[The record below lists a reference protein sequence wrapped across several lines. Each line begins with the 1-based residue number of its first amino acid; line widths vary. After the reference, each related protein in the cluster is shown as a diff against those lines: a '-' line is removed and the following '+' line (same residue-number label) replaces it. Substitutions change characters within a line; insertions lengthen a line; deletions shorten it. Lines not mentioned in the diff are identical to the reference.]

1 MSLSRST
8 AGGGRRVAPVA
19 ALVALVV
26 ALAAAL
32 VGAAGGGPA
41 AAGSG
46 GLAFANQERIAP
58 GVEYRDF
65 TLTASHGPVSGHLLE
80 VDLRDPRVSVDLL
93 DSGAVAARTPLSQL
107 ADARHAVAG
116 VNGDFFNISE
126 THPGVAPTGAAVGPA
141 VTHGRAWKA
150 AVPAGQRF
158 GPALPPGTST
168 QDVIGVGADGRGRVA
183 RLALRGAVLTPHGVL
198 DLAGLNQ
205 YALAENGVGLF
216 TPAWGTAS
224 RTRATCG
231 SDTDRNAP
239 CGTDTEEVTVSGGR
253 VVSETA
259 TPGSGPIPPGTLVL
273 VGREGG
279 ADALRG
285 LRVGDPVAVVD
296 RLAATSR
303 IPPFRFAIGGFPILA
318 GGHPLDGLDT
328 TVAAVRT
335 AAGTSA
341 DGHRL
346 WLLALDGVSET
357 DAGLTIAELAQLLR
371 DLGAAAGV
379 NLDGGGSSTLV
390 AREPGADHV
399 TVRNHPSGVA
409 ERPIPEGIGIFVR
422 GR

>member
-1 MSLSRST
+1 VVLL
-8 AGGGRRVAPVA
+8 VALVA
-19 ALVALVV
+19 ALV
-26 ALAAAL
+26 
-32 VGAAGGGPA
+32 GGGGRATA
-41 AAGSG
+41 APG
-46 GLAFANQERIAP
+46 GLAFTHQEWIAP
-58 GVEYRDF
+58 GVEYRQF
-65 TLTASHGPVSGHLLE
+65 SLTASHGPVSGHLLD

-107 ADARHAVAG
+107 ADTEHAVAG

-126 THPGVAPTGAAVGPA
+126 THPGVAPTGSAVGPA

-150 AVPAGQRF
+150 AVPNGQRF

-168 QDVIGVGADGRGRVA
+168 EDVIGVGVDGRARVA
-183 RLALRGAVLTPHGVL
+183 RLALHGAVLTPHGVL

-205 YALAENGVGLF
+205 YALAVNGIGLF
-216 TPAWGTAS
+216 TTPWGTAA

-231 SDTDRNAP
+231 NDTDRNAP
-239 CGTDTEEVTVSGGR
+239 CSTDTEEVAVSGGR
-253 VVSETA
+253 VVSEA
-259 TPGSGPIPPGTLVL
+259 AAPGSGPIAPGTLVL
-273 VGREGG
+273 VGREAG

-285 LRVGDPVAVVD
+285 LRVGDPAAVVD
-296 RLAATSR
+296 RLIPTSLGPTSL

-318 GGHPLDGLDT
+318 GGRPLDGLDT

-346 WLLALDGVSET
+346 WLLALDGDSENG
-357 DAGLTIAELAQLLR
+357 AGLTIAELAQLLH

-390 AREPGADHV
+390 AREPGDDHV
-399 TVRNHPSGVA
+399 TVRNHPSGGA
-409 ERPIPEGIGIFVR
+409 ERPVPEGIGIFAR
-422 GR
+422 RR